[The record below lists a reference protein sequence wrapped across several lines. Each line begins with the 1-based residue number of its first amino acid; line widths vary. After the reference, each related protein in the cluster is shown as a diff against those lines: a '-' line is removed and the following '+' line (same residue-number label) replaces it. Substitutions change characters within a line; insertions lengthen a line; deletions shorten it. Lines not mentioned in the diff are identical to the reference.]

1 MITHTHIID
10 SGGLYGAEKVILN
23 LLEEQ
28 QKRHS
33 HPKLISIGDDGVPEK
48 AIETE
53 SRKKNLDVIALRF
66 KNGFNIHG
74 TRQILST
81 LEMTKSDI
89 IHSHGYKSDILL
101 GLYPRHLRKIPMLST
116 LHGWTSTHFLSK
128 MRLYEYIS
136 ILSLTRIERVVAV
149 SRITQDHQRLRMFG
163 VKAAYI
169 PNGIPTLDFDE
180 SHFSMLYPD
189 LDDNIKNKFK
199 ILAVGRL
206 SPEKGFDI
214 LIRALPRL
222 NSRGI
227 DCCLVIVGEGDERQ
241 RLAQLADQEGVANRV
256 HMVGYVHD
264 AYKMMPS
271 FDVFALP
278 SYTEGLPITILEA
291 MQAGVPIVA
300 TTVGEVPE
308 ALAHGRCG
316 HLVAPGD
323 SASLS
328 EIIEII
334 HRNRDGARMKAEAA
348 KQRVHSEY
356 SVERMTDKY
365 MHEYERLLKAER
377 R

>member
-1 MITHTHIID
+1 MIVPSHIID

-28 QKRHS
+28 QRRHS

-53 SRKKNLDVIALRF
+53 SRKKNIDVIALRF

-81 LEMTKSDI
+81 LEATKSDI
-89 IHSHGYKSDILL
+89 IHSHGYKGDILL
-101 GLYPRHLRKIPMLST
+101 GFYPRHLRKIPMLST
-116 LHGWTSTHFLSK
+116 LHGWTSTRLFSK
-128 MRLYEYIS
+128 MRIYEFVAA
-136 ILSLTRIERVVAV
+136 LSLTRIDRVVVV
-149 SRITQDHQRLRMFG
+149 SRIMQDHPRLRMFG
-163 VKAAYI
+163 IKAAYI
-169 PNGIPTLDFDE
+169 PNGIPALDFDKRYFPTLHTE
-180 SHFSMLYPD
+180 LTD
-189 LDDNIKNKFK
+189 TIKNKFK

-206 SPEKGFDI
+206 SPEKGFEV
-214 LIRALPRL
+214 LIQALPRL

-227 DCCLVIVGEGDERQ
+227 DCCLVIVGEGDEKY
-241 RLAQLADQEGVANRV
+241 RLTQIAVEEGVADRV
-256 HMVGYVHD
+256 HMIGYVPD

-278 SYTEGLPITILEA
+278 SYTEGLPITVLEA

-308 ALAHGRCG
+308 VLAHGGCG
-316 HLVAPGD
+316 YLIPPGN
-323 SASLS
+323 SAALS
-328 EIIEII
+328 EALEII
-334 HRNRDGARMKAEAA
+334 YRNREDAHEKANAA